1 MELINNFSE
10 IFLSVWNK
18 GILGVDIFQILI
30 GIGIFLLFLVFR
42 GLISKLVIKKL
53 EIISKRTTNKL
64 DDTFVQS
71 LVGPARFL
79 PIVLGFFIASYY
91 MTFSME
97 GREVVDT
104 INRTLITIL
113 IFWVIHQ
120 IIEPVSYILS
130 GLDKLLT
137 RELIGWII
145 KSLKILIFIL
155 GLAAV
160 LELWGIK
167 IGPIIAGLGLF
178 GVAVALGAQDL
189 FKNLISGI
197 LVLVEKRFKIGD
209 WIAVEGI
216 IEGVVEKIGFRST
229 TIRKFDKSLAIIPNF
244 QFAENAVVNVSET
257 SNWLISWII
266 TLQYDTT
273 VDQLKK
279 IRDEI
284 ENHINLSEDYNTSIG
299 VAVRVDKFSDSSID
313 MYVRCFTKT
322 GSWNNWLD
330 VKERLAIAIK
340 EISQEYYYN
349 VFGITLT
356 FCIINV
362 LILKIISLIGLLKI
376 NFNIIF
382 SLTNPFYFL
391 KIYSPLNNEFSFE
404 LIYEMIFL
412 FFNQFNFNIIYS
424 FLLLTTFLLAL
435 KNIFFKSQ
443 NENYKNYLYI
453 VLFSLIVFFLISMNN
468 FRYNVSYNIYI
479 LPFLFLSIG
488 ILLNTFKKKFY
499 SIMLIS
505 LLIINFTLNIE
516 NYKKY
521 IYKPS
526 NLDFVCTNKS
536 TRDFYYHW
544 ARNFDEDFF
553 KKICLNSNLLFK

>member
-1 MELINNFSE
+1 MEIINNFSD

-30 GIGIFLLFLVFR
+30 GVGIFLLFLIFR
-42 GLISKLVIKKL
+42 GIISKLIIRKL
-53 EIISKRTTNKL
+53 ELISKRTTNKL
-64 DDTFVQS
+64 DDTFVKS
-71 LVGPARFL
+71 MVGPARFL

-91 MTFSME
+91 MTFSIE

-120 IIEPVSYILS
+120 IIEPISYILS
-130 GLDKLLT
+130 GLDQILT

-209 WIAVEGI
+209 WISVDGVIEGI
-216 IEGVVEKIGFRST
+216 VEKIGFRST

-257 SNWLISWII
+257 SNWLISWNI

-273 VDQLKK
+273 VDQLKAV
-279 IRDEI
+279 RNEI
-284 ENHINLSEDYNTSIG
+284 EKYILESEDFDVKVG

-313 MYVRCFTKT
+313 MYVRCFTNSR
-322 GSWNNWLD
+322 SWNDWLS
-330 VKERLAIAIK
+330 VKERLAIKIK
-340 EISQEYYYN
+340 EIVEGNKASFAFPSQ
-349 VFGITLT
+349 
-356 FCIINV
+356 
-362 LILKIISLIGLLKI
+362 S
-376 NFNIIF
+376 
-382 SLTNPFYFL
+382 
-391 KIYSPLNNEFSFE
+391 IYVE
-404 LIYEMIFL
+404 
-412 FFNQFNFNIIYS
+412 
-424 FLLLTTFLLAL
+424 
-435 KNIFFKSQ
+435 
-443 NENYKNYLYI
+443 
-453 VLFSLIVFFLISMNN
+453 
-468 FRYNVSYNIYI
+468 
-479 LPFLFLSIG
+479 
-488 ILLNTFKKKFY
+488 KK
-499 SIMLIS
+499 
-505 LLIINFTLNIE
+505 
-516 NYKKY
+516 
-521 IYKPS
+521 
-526 NLDFVCTNKS
+526 
-536 TRDFYYHW
+536 
-544 ARNFDEDFF
+544 
-553 KKICLNSNLLFK
+553 